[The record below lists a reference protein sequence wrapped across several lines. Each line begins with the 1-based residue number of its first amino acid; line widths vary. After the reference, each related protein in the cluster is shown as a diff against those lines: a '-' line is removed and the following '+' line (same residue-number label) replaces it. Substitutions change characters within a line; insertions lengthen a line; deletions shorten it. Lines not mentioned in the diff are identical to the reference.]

1 LLYALIDHSP
11 ALIHVK
17 DLEGRFTLVN
27 QRAAA
32 LFRLERDQIMGKAD
46 HELFSPEIVAALRQN
61 DMRVLESGE
70 PISVEETSTLD
81 GRERTFLSV
90 RFPLRGGNGEIFAVG
105 GISTDITE
113 RRNAEQER
121 AALQERIIDAQRM
134 ALRELSTPLIP
145 IADDVVV
152 MPLVGAID
160 SQRAQQIM
168 DVLLQGV
175 QAHQAN
181 AVIIDVT
188 GVQIVDTQV
197 AKTLVQVSRTVKL
210 LGAHVVLTGIRPDV
224 ARTLVTIGADLG
236 TIVTEGN
243 LKNGIAYALKRNR
256 AAR

>member
-1 LLYALIDHSP
+1 
-11 ALIHVK
+11 
-17 DLEGRFTLVN
+17 
-27 QRAAA
+27 
-32 LFRLERDQIMGKAD
+32 
-46 HELFSPEIVAALRQN
+46 
-61 DMRVLESGE
+61 
-70 PISVEETSTLD
+70 
-81 GRERTFLSV
+81 
-90 RFPLRGGNGEIFAVG
+90 
-105 GISTDITE
+105 
-113 RRNAEQER
+113 
-121 AALQERIIDAQRM
+121 
-134 ALRELSTPLIP
+134 
-145 IADDVVV
+145 
-152 MPLVGAID
+152 
-160 SQRAQQIM
+160 M